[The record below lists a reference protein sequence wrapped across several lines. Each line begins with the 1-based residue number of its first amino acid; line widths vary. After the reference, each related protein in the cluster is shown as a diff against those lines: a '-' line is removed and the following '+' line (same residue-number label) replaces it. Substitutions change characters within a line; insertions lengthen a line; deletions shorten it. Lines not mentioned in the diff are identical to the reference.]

1 MKWLQRLYIFSIS
14 GALGGLSA
22 SLLHQHFVLTELSG
36 ELTPTRR
43 YFLLGVLGAMIGAS
57 IGFFPSF
64 VEGKGN
70 YSLRG
75 AIRVGLIG
83 ALFGGIGGLLSF
95 PPAEWLHIQ
104 LNAGIKGRMLAFGLV
119 GLAVGIAEGINGGA
133 RPWRAIL
140 GGIIGGIGAGVAI
153 GLLVPSQTTHA
164 DSGIIALIIIGFVI
178 AAAISIF
185 VNVLSDVW
193 LEGLPGSKVHGNIYH
208 LSKFRDPVE
217 AVLGS
222 GKKNRVYV
230 YIPDAE
236 ERHATITLT
245 RRGAR
250 LKHVANRGRTRVSN
264 VEIQERMLLDNDIIE
279 IGNSR
284 LRYRERRKAVFLRS
298 KTAAQTKAP
307 V

>member
-1 MKWLQRLYIFSIS
+1 M
-14 GALGGLSA
+14 
-22 SLLHQHFVLTELSG
+22 
-36 ELTPTRR
+36 
-43 YFLLGVLGAMIGAS
+43 LGAVIGAS

-75 AIRVGLIG
+75 AMRVGLIG

-104 LNAGIKGRMLAFGLV
+104 MNGGMKGRMLAFGLV

-133 RPWRAIL
+133 RPWRAI
-140 GGIIGGIGAGVAI
+140 IGGMGGGVLAGVAI
-153 GLLVPSQTTHA
+153 ELLVPSQATHA
-164 DSGIIALIIIGFVI
+164 DSGIIALMIIGFVI

-185 VNVLSDVW
+185 VNVLSDAW
-193 LEGLPGSKVHGNIYH
+193 LEGLPGSKVDGNIYH

-250 LKHVANRGRTRVSN
+250 LKHVANRGRTQVSN

-298 KTAAQTKAP
+298 GSGTKNATQTKAP
-307 V
+307 A